1 MDRKRQRRDELEQ
14 DWLKRRQEAFWEA
27 TRAGWRMTYQQFEK
41 EKYNLSF
48 ELDTAQRLLASGT
61 E

>member
-1 MDRKRQRRDELEQ
+1 
-14 DWLKRRQEAFWEA
+14 
-27 TRAGWRMTYQQFEK
+27 MTYQQFEK

-48 ELDTAQRLLASGT
+48 ELDTAQRRLASGT